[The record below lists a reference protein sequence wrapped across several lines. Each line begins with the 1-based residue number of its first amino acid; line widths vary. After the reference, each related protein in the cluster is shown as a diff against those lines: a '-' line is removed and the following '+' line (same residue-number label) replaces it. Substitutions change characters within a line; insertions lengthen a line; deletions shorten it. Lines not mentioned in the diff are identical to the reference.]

1 MVFLPGFVA
10 LTEMRWEKMVND
22 AFSLGQT
29 GFEMSIGLPKHT
41 DRKLEAWG
49 CCSEHV
55 GAGVTNVKL
64 PAQGCQVKP

>member
-10 LTEMRWEKMVND
+10 VTEMRWEKTVND

-64 PAQGCQVKP
+64 LAQGRQVKP